1 MAVIKGVNKILKS
14 DLPDAPNWF
23 DPIISTLNSFLDT
36 VIGALRGRLT
46 FKENFFSEYKD
57 LEFTHGVELKVSTN
71 LNSYSGMLI
80 LKTPNVEDIN
90 LAVSGY
96 LCRQVGVKEL
106 GVTVN
111 FAGGASKKGT
121 CGILILG

>member
-14 DLPDAPNWF
+14 DLPDAPGWF

-46 FKENFFSEYKD
+46 FKENFFSEYKE
-57 LEFTHGVELKVSTN
+57 LEFTHGVELKVATN
-71 LNSYSGMLI
+71 LNSYSGMLL
-80 LKTPNVEDIN
+80 LKTPNVADSN
-90 LAVSGY
+90 LLVTGY
-96 LCRQVGVKEL
+96 LCRQVGAKEV

-111 FAGGASKKGT
+111 FAGGATTQGT